1 MKEKIKLYKIK
12 GNKKNPRIIKD
23 NKFYDLVESIKGF
36 PEMLEKRP
44 IIVDEDMIVL
54 GGNMRLKACKE
65 AGLKE
70 VWVDSAEGWTEEQKN
85 EFIIKDNVSSG
96 DWEWDMLGNEWNSS
110 ELENWGLDVWQN
122 PDDVIDMVNKGD
134 EYSEW
139 VGMPEFESKE
149 DAIKVV
155 VNFLNEK
162 DRDEFVKKHELKLLS
177 QKEGSRTWSAN
188 YPFRER
194 QNLSSLSYE

>member
-23 NKFYDLVESIKGF
+23 KKFYDLVESIKGF

-110 ELENWGLDVWQN
+110 ELENWGLDVSFYF
-122 PDDVIDMVNKGD
+122 I
-134 EYSEW
+134 
-139 VGMPEFESKE
+139 
-149 DAIKVV
+149 
-155 VNFLNEK
+155 
-162 DRDEFVKKHELKLLS
+162 
-177 QKEGSRTWSAN
+177 
-188 YPFRER
+188 
-194 QNLSSLSYE
+194 

>member
-23 NKFYDLVESIKGF
+23 KKFYDLVESIKGF

-162 DRDEFVKKHELKLLS
+162 DRDEFVKKYELKLLS

>member
-23 NKFYDLVESIKGF
+23 KKFYDLVESIKGF